1 MRTSCLS
8 SLALCF
14 AVLATATPGHVLE
27 KRFSILSGDT
37 VTINDVVY
45 PPGSFVD
52 SAGGWVEGPDNP
64 ICDMSCLNPDGTNA
78 ESCSKPGCD
87 GGVSFLSLLLSAS
100 SATRYALRLQTTAFI
115 QQILF
120 SKKKLSE
127 VGVFADQSRCRVR
140 EQRSGHR
147 LLGKRFGDLC
157 QGQQYPR

>member
-52 SAGGWVEGPDNP
+52 SAGAWVEGPDNP

-87 GGVSFLSLLLSAS
+87 GGINRAAVYVNKDQVTGYWGNDLAICAKAS
-100 SATRYALRLQTTAFI
+100 STLVDTTP
-115 QQILF
+115 
-120 SKKKLSE
+120 
-127 VGVFADQSRCRVR
+127 V
-140 EQRSGHR
+140 
-147 LLGKRFGDLC
+147 
-157 QGQQYPR
+157 